1 MVAFDESSGTS
12 TRERLLALLAQAV
25 QAEALAVCGN
35 GDDRPDLIVV
45 DPIRGLV
52 AVDIDMTAHD
62 PADRGP
68 MTRLNAK
75 IADLRAEVPVIEN
88 FRPQRLVLLGG
99 HPGSLIQAGA
109 TAPPRALGI
118 ADVQRGDWLDRLES
132 RKPEATDLDTLRS
145 ALTPTL
151 AFTVQARRGAV
162 DPGRPDRHHQQLE
175 LDAQQSV
182 AATFPVEDVLV
193 VSGPPGSGKTLVLA
207 GRARHLAAQH
217 PDWHIVMLCFNNS
230 LVPYLRSLV
239 DSYGDITVT
248 TFGKFAYA
256 QGHRISLQRDGQAT
270 GDLAQARSRGID
282 RTIDALLID
291 EAQDFHD
298 PWLSFALETVRPG
311 RGGIVLAGDDRQA
324 LYRDASHPWALTGR
338 QVSHLRLERAYRS
351 TRQIL
356 SAAGTVFQDRG
367 TADLEGALDGEP
379 VDLIWAQSWD
389 EQAAAAAWEIG
400 RLIELGEREPRDI
413 AVLVTQWGGT
423 SRRMQAALEKE
434 GVQFTIVGKTNA
446 AEFDPH
452 APDVKIMTVH
462 GAKGYEFD
470 VVVMFGLEALPSPI
484 GDDEAARRA
493 SVGFVGMTRARD
505 QLIVTYTRDSPYLE
519 WLRQCPDVRTWR
531 WPDDYEV

>member
-1 MVAFDESSGTS
+1 MTAFDGSRGDE
-12 TRERLLALLAQAV
+12 RARLLARLVQAAP
-25 QAEALAVCGN
+25 AEALVVCADGS
-35 GDDRPDLIVV
+35 DRPDLIVV
-45 DPIRGLV
+45 DPVRGLV
-52 AVDIDMTAHD
+52 VADIDLAAHD
-62 PADRGP
+62 PADRRP
-68 MTRLNAK
+68 MSRLNAK
-75 IADLRAEVPVIEN
+75 VSDLREEVPALQN
-88 FRPQRLVLLGG
+88 FRPQRLVLFGG
-99 HPGSLIQAGA
+99 YPGSLVQPGA
-109 TAPPRALGI
+109 TVPPRALGV
-118 ADVQRGDWLDRLES
+118 ADAERGDWLNRLEP
-132 RKPEATDLDTLRS
+132 RTPGMDDLDALRS

-151 AFTVQARRGAV
+151 TFTIQARRGAV
-162 DPGRPDRHHQQLE
+162 DAGKTDRHRQRIE
-175 LDAQQSV
+175 LDATQSA
-182 AATFPVEDVLV
+182 AATFPVDDVLV

-239 DSYGDITVT
+239 DGYGDITVT
-248 TFGKFAYA
+248 TFGKFAHA
-256 QGHRISLQRDGQAT
+256 QGHRISLQRDGQGAQ
-270 GDLAQARSRGID
+270 DLAVARVRGID
-282 RTIDALLID
+282 RTVDALLID
-291 EAQDFHD
+291 EAQDFDD
-298 PWLSFALETVRPG
+298 PWLGFVMETVRPG
-311 RGGIVLAGDDRQA
+311 RGGIALAGDDRQA
-324 LYRDASHPWALTGR
+324 LYRDASRPWALAGR
-338 QVSHLRLERAYRS
+338 SVARLQLQRAYRS

-356 SAAGTVFQDRG
+356 AAAGTIYQDHG
-367 TADLEGALDGEP
+367 ETASEGALDGQP

-413 AVLVTQWGGT
+413 AVLVTQWSGT

-434 GVQFTIVGKTNA
+434 GIPFTVVGRANA

-452 APDVKIMTVH
+452 TSDVKIMTVH

-470 VVVMFGLEALPSPI
+470 VIVLFGLEALPSPV

-519 WLRQCPDVRTWR
+519 WLRRCPDVRTCL